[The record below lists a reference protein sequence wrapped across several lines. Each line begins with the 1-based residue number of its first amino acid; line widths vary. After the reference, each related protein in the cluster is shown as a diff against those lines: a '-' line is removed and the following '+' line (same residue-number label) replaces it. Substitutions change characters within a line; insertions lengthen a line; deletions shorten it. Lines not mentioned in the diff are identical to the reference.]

1 MTIVT
6 TINGYNG
13 YTKTND
19 NSYNKHLLQ
28 WLQEIWMTIVT
39 TITDYNGTTMT
50 VYICY
55 NKGRLHWY

>member
-1 MTIVT
+1 MIT
-6 TINGYNG
+6 
-13 YTKTND
+13 TKTND
-19 NSYNKHLLQ
+19 NSNNKHLLQ